1 MAEILEFLFGSKVKS
16 RLLRFFI
23 LNPDQKHTLAEI
35 AKKNMVKASEAKREL
50 EHFSKMKFIIE
61 RKNNGS
67 RYYVFNQNFPY
78 YLELKRLIV
87 KSNIYP
93 SSQSFSKIKIIGDIK
108 LVLISGI
115 FINYQKSKADIL
127 LVANNINR
135 AKLKNFMNNL
145 EAEIGKEISYVL
157 MTSEEFQY
165 RMNML
170 DRFVLD
176 FLEGPH
182 DEIVN
187 KIPGL
192 KRTIAGLKMAK

>member
-23 LNPDQKHTLAEI
+23 LNPDQKHTLSEI
-35 AKKNMVKASEAKREL
+35 AKKNMVKVSEAKREL
-50 EHFSKMKFIIE
+50 DNFSKMKFIVE
-61 RKNNGS
+61 RKNNGG

-93 SSQSFSKIKIIGDIK
+93 SSQSFSKIKNIGDIK
-108 LVLISGI
+108 LVLVSGI
-115 FINYQKSKADIL
+115 FLNYPKSKADLL
-127 LVANNINR
+127 LVANNVSR
-135 AKLKNFMNNL
+135 AKLKNFMGNL
-145 EAEIGKEISYVL
+145 EAEIGKEISYAL

-182 DEIVN
+182 DEIIN

-192 KRTIAGLKMAK
+192 KRTIAGLKIGK

>member
-23 LNPDQKHTLAEI
+23 LNPEQKHTLSEI
-35 AKKNMVKASEAKREL
+35 AKKNMVKVSEAKREL

-93 SSQSFSKIKIIGDIK
+93 SSQSFSKIKSIGDIK
-108 LVLISGI
+108 LVLVSGI
-115 FINYQKSKADIL
+115 FLNYPKSKADLL
-127 LVANNINR
+127 LVANNVSR
-135 AKLKNFMNNL
+135 AKLKNFMSNL
-145 EAEIGKEISYVL
+145 EAEIGKEISYAL

>member
-23 LNPDQKHTLAEI
+23 LNPEQKHTLSEI

-50 EHFSKMKFIIE
+50 EHFSKMKFIVE

-108 LVLISGI
+108 LVLVSGI
-115 FINYQKSKADIL
+115 FLNYPKSKADLL
-127 LVANNINR
+127 LVANNVSR
-135 AKLKNFMNNL
+135 AKLKNFMSNL
-145 EAEIGKEISYVL
+145 EAEIGKEISYAL

-182 DEIVN
+182 DEIIN

-192 KRTIAGLKMAK
+192 KRTIAGLKLGK